1 MKISVLISNYNKYK
15 FLKKT
20 LKNIVNQ
27 NFNDYEIILF
37 DDQSEDKSVDLIK
50 KYKKIKLIIN
60 KKKKIP
66 FSPMLNQINAVYEAF
81 KKSKGDVIC
90 LMDADDS
97 FFKNKILNINNFF
110 IKNKDKKFLVNTPET
125 FGTYFKYKNKNSN
138 KHIWPTIFP
147 TSCISA
153 RRIFFSKFFKY
164 SMPKRYKNLAIDARL
179 NIFAKYY
186 YNDFNVLQ
194 KKLNSYT
201 IDQKGNWSQYNHLS
215 INWWISRN
223 EAFEYLK
230 YILKLRKIRF
240 KKSSDYYL
248 TKFVNLFIF

>member
-1 MKISVLISNYNKYK
+1 MKISVLISNFNKYIY
-15 FLKKT
+15 LKKT

-27 NFNDYEIILF
+27 NFRDYEIILF
-37 DDQSEDKSVDLIK
+37 DDQSNDKSIDLIK

-60 KKKKIP
+60 KKKKNP
-66 FSPMLNQINAVYEAF
+66 FSPMLNQINAVHEAF

-90 LMDADDS
+90 LMDADDF
-97 FFKNKILNINNFF
+97 FFKNKISYVNDFFQRNIDSN
-110 IKNKDKKFLVNTPET
+110 FLVNTPKT
-125 FGTYFKYKNKNSN
+125 FGTFFKYKNKNST

-164 SMPKRYKNLAIDARL
+164 SLSNKFENLAIDARL

-186 YNDFNVLQ
+186 YNDYNILK

-201 IDQKGNWSQYNHLS
+201 IDQKGNWSKYNHLS